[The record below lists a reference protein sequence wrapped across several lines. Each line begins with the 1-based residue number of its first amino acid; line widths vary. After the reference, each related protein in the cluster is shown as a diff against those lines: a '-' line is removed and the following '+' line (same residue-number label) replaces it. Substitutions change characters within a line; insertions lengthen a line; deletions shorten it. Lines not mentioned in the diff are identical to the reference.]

1 MKNIKKIMTLCLALM
16 LTIGLTAC
24 NQAKT
29 PTDGDVEELKEP
41 ETVVEEQDVTVEISK
56 PFTEYETYEDL
67 VAELPEGKTLL
78 AKKNVLAGVPEYVAS
93 FFIKY
98 NDDSL
103 TDVMYLKVTVGEGD
117 EPNLI
122 TLRQSLNGVRNSEE
136 AEVFSGDYNIYEVE
150 TDMQIAGKTVEL
162 YGVEAEGVSLAKWND
177 KDLNSTFALMS
188 GTPLSAEEV
197 EAFINYLY
205 Q

>member
-1 MKNIKKIMTLCLALM
+1 MICFS
-16 LTIGLTAC
+16 LTAC

-29 PTDGDVEELKEP
+29 PTEGDVVELKDP
-41 ETVVEEQDVTVEISK
+41 ETVLEEQDVTVEISK

-177 KDLNSTFALMS
+177 KDLNSTFALIS
-188 GTPLSAEEV
+188 GVPLSAEEI